1 MVNARGEPKKATSVW
16 FLTQTALRHGVQS
29 TTRYR
34 KTGVARKSGL
44 NSSPDLQRQ
53 RSGAK
58 GGRAAR
64 RAARLRRLEQTPS
77 RPTWSPMLTAQ
88 SLEPFNN
95 LVHAAT
101 YMQDFPMTRTGSPPT
116 PPEYSAYTPTSP
128 NVQHQLPTSITHDPK
143 CSEIEES
150 SSAYHPHD
158 MLFSQAY
165 DDAYDGSW

>member
-101 YMQDFPMTRTGSPPT
+101 YMQDFPMTRTGSPLLLRST
-116 PPEYSAYTPTSP
+116 LLTR
-128 NVQHQLPTSITHDPK
+128 Q
-143 CSEIEES
+143 
-150 SSAYHPHD
+150 PHR
-158 MLFSQAY
+158 MYNINCRQA
-165 DDAYDGSW
+165 